1 MVPLRLSC
9 SRDMRKMDYEEL
21 QQGLGGD
28 EEERRLNDS
37 LNKALQCKLPSFHE
51 IPFPSHALQI
61 PPFLGSPRCQCS
73 SAAQGTGPKVDRR
86 VNPGQGSSKPWPA
99 SNPRPFVK
107 ASPVV

>member
-37 LNKALQCKLPSFHE
+37 LKKALQASVD
-51 IPFPSHALQI
+51 PFMR
-61 PPFLGSPRCQCS
+61 FLF
-73 SAAQGTGPKVDRR
+73 
-86 VNPGQGSSKPWPA
+86 PA
-99 SNPRPFVK
+99 MRSTYPN
-107 ASPVV
+107 S